1 MRMIDAKYVRSVLP
15 RRRADASKGDC
26 GRALLI
32 CGSERYLGA
41 PYFAAQAAVNTGCGL
56 CYLSVPDSIL
66 PILGVKL
73 NEPIFI
79 PRAETDAKSNLYQ
92 AFLIG
97 PGISR
102 SEQAREMTRD
112 FVLYCK
118 APTVVDADALYFLA
132 KEPGLLEHAAGV
144 RILTPHEGEFKRF
157 LPAFS
162 HERRVEHVVSFA
174 KSHRVI
180 LILKGAATVV
190 ALPDGRFFLNTTGN
204 PGMAKG
210 GSGDV
215 LAGVLVS
222 LLAQGMA
229 PEDAARAGVFLHGLA
244 GDLAQ
249 KQFGTL
255 GMTPTDTLDF
265 LKRAICE
272 V

>member
-1 MRMIDAKYVRSVLP
+1 MRMIDGKYVRSVLP
-15 RRRADASKGDC
+15 RRRIDASKGDC
-26 GRALLI
+26 GRALLV

-41 PYFAAQAAVNTGCGL
+41 PYFAAQAAINTGCGL
-56 CYLSVPDSIL
+56 CYLSVPNSIL
-66 PILGVKL
+66 PVLGVKL
-73 NEPIFI
+73 NEPIFL
-79 PRAETDAKSNLYQ
+79 PRAEMDAKSAMYQ

-97 PGISR
+97 PGIAR
-102 SEQAREMTRD
+102 SDEARALTHD
-112 FVLYCK
+112 FLLHCK

-132 KEPGLLEHAAGV
+132 QEPEILRHAAGM

-157 LPAFS
+157 LPEFS
-162 HERRVEHVVSFA
+162 HDQRVECAVSFA
-174 KSHRVI
+174 KTYRVI

-222 LLAQGMA
+222 LLAQGLA

-255 GMTPTDTLDF
+255 GMTPTDTLSF